1 MTMPA
6 TKEQQAASAAAAEAN
21 KEAGKDPEDRRKAE
35 DRIKELTRRNSELE
49 KLINMEQRMGN
60 LEGAANTIAQRLNTP
75 AAPATDDVWD
85 PFMRPKVNPLIEEA
99 VGPLRNAVIGLADQ
113 NDLLK
118 TLHAYPEYNDPEV
131 QAEVENL
138 RRLRF
143 QQSGQVESRENIIIY
158 MRGRNPE
165 RFVKKTESETET
177 REARGEQIH
186 VESGSG
192 VGQSRAATPAGKFAQ
207 DATVEEMEKFMS
219 ESNMKF

>member
-21 KEAGKDPEDRRKAE
+21 KEANPEDRRKAE

-60 LEGAANTIAQRLNTP
+60 LEGAASALASRLNQP

-99 VGPLRNAVIGLADQ
+99 VAPLRNAVIGLADQ
-113 NDLLK
+113 NDYLK
-118 TLHAYPEYNDPEV
+118 ALANYPEYKDPEI

-143 QQSGQVESRENIIIY
+143 QQSGQVESRENVIIFLK
-158 MRGRNPE
+158 GRSPE
-165 RFVKKTESETET
+165 KFAKKAEDESET

-186 VESGSG
+186 VEGSPG